1 MINMKHILYTISLLV
16 LLGACTDE
24 TYPDEPSASGGKSGK
39 PVPVNLSL
47 NIQPLQSPFT
57 AGTKASGETV
67 SSTEVCKGME
77 ISLVKTPVTLETR
90 AADMSEIM
98 NFWVFQFDGTEPV
111 STLSKADFYSGNS
124 VKTVTLA
131 LSSGEKNRIIVIA
144 NADLET
150 FNSLLTDG
158 SCSLEYFNNM
168 GINFSQPD
176 FPLFSLSDGS
186 SRPVLSGSTDIIVK
200 ENTQADIMLY
210 RSTAKVTVNLK
221 LGDKM
226 QDKGYSVW
234 NYQFASIPKT
244 SFYHAI
250 GRTPAFPGDAV
261 EYGKY
266 ALGDI
271 SFSAS
276 SSYAAT
282 ITANL
287 PVNLHHGVPFTTPEK
302 RVTNAPFNST
312 YLQIMGI
319 EPTTGGTISKSVVYQ
334 IHLGS
339 NFTDDYSVSPNY
351 AYTYNIT
358 ITGENDDDSRV
369 IKFIPGY
376 FGGKLQGYDQYGN
389 LSSATRTTVTWRY
402 VNRIEVYVS
411 DVGSGNGVWL
421 ADGKS
426 MPLANSLMDGKKNTT
441 DLFDKKADYPAIQK
455 CIDLNGVGVTSANL
469 EWYTPSFGQS
479 LGIYISGSSTLKTLH
494 NATYWTSST
503 NATDVWATKIWTGRS
518 KGESPSGLYYLRCVK
533 DLLPGNTAK

>member
-1 MINMKHILYTISLLV
+1 MKHILYTISLLL

-24 TYPDEPSASGGKSGK
+24 TYTDTPSINGGKPGK
-39 PVPVNLSL
+39 SVPVNLSL
-47 NIQPLQSPFT
+47 NVQPQQSPLD
-57 AGTKASGETV
+57 ADTKAGSQVV

-77 ISLVKTPVTLETR
+77 ISLVKTPETR
-90 AADMSEIM
+90 AADMNEVQ
-98 NFWVFQFDGTEPV
+98 NFWVFQFNGMEPT
-111 STLSKADFYSGNS
+111 STLIHKKNYSGSS
-124 VKTVTLA
+124 VKDVILQT
-131 LSSGEKNRIIVIA
+131 SSVKNRIIVIA

-150 FNSLLTDG
+150 FSGLLTDG
-158 SCSLEYFNNM
+158 SCSLEDFNNM
-168 GINFSQPD
+168 GINFNQPS
-176 FPLFSLSDGS
+176 FPLFAPSGGS
-186 SRPVLSGSTDIIVK
+186 PRPVLSGSTDIIVT

-221 LGDKM
+221 LGNKM

-271 SFSAS
+271 SFSPA

-312 YLQIMGI
+312 YLQIIGI
-319 EPTTGGTISKSVVYQ
+319 EPITGGTISKSVVYQ

-376 FGGKLQGYDQYGN
+376 FSGILKMY
-389 LSSATRTTVTWRY
+389 SADGSTISNASKASTWRY
-402 VNRIEVYVS
+402 ENRIEVYIS
-411 DVGSGNGVWL
+411 DVGGNGVWL
-421 ADGKS
+421 ASGAS
-426 MPLANSLMDGKKNTT
+426 MPSANSLMDGKKNTT
-441 DLFDKKADYPAIQK
+441 DLFDNKADYPAIQK
-455 CIDLNGVGVTSANL
+455 CIDLNGTGVTSANL
-469 EWYTPSFGQS
+469 EWYTPSFGQA
-479 LGIYISGSSTLKTLH
+479 LGIYVSGSSTLKTLH

-503 NATDVWATKIWTGRS
+503 DATNAWATKIWTGRS
-518 KGESPSGLYYLRCVK
+518 KGESPSALYYLRCVK

>member
-1 MINMKHILYTISLLV
+1 MKQILYTISLLL

-24 TYPDEPSASGGKSGK
+24 TYTDTLSANGGKPGR

-47 NIQPLQSPFT
+47 NIQPLQSPLT
-57 AGTKASGETV
+57 AGTKAGGETV

-98 NFWVFQFDGTEPV
+98 NFWVFQFNGTVPA

-158 SCSLEYFNNM
+158 SCSLENFNNM
-168 GINFSQPD
+168 GINFNQPN
-176 FPLFSLSDGS
+176 FPLFSPSGGS
-186 SRPVLSGSTDIIVK
+186 PRPVFSGSTDIIVT
-200 ENTQADIMLY
+200 ENAQADIMLY

-221 LGDKM
+221 LGNKM
-226 QDKGYSVW
+226 QGKGYAVW

-389 LSSATRTTVTWRY
+389 SSSATRTTVTWRY
-402 VNRIEVYVS
+402 VNRIEVYIS

-426 MPLANSLMDGKKNTT
+426 MPSANSLMDGKKNTT

-455 CIDLNGVGVTSANL
+455 CIDLNGAAVTSANL

-479 LGIYISGSSTLKTLH
+479 LGIYVSGSSTLKTLH

-503 NATDVWATKIWTGRS
+503 DATDVWATKIWTGRS
-518 KGESPSGLYYLRCVK
+518 TKASPSALYYLRCVK

>member
-1 MINMKHILYTISLLV
+1 MINMKHILYTISLLL

-24 TYPDEPSASGGKSGK
+24 TYTDTPSANGGKPGK
-39 PVPVNLSL
+39 SVPVNLSL
-47 NIQPLQSPFT
+47 NVQPLQSPLD
-57 AGTKASGETV
+57 ADTKAGSQV
-67 SSTEVCKGME
+67 ISSTEVCKGME
-77 ISLVKTPVTLETR
+77 ISLVKTPETR
-90 AADMSEIM
+90 AADMNEVQ
-98 NFWVFQFDGTEPV
+98 NFWVFQFDGTEPT
-111 STLSKADFYSGNS
+111 STLIHKEIYSGSS
-124 VKTVTLA
+124 VKDVTLQT
-131 LSSGEKNRIIVIA
+131 SSVKNRVIVIA
-144 NADLET
+144 NADLNT

-158 SCSLEYFNNM
+158 TCSLESFNNM
-168 GINFSQPD
+168 GIGFDQPT
-176 FPLFSLSDGS
+176 FPLFSPSDGS
-186 SRPVLSGSTDIIVK
+186 NPRPVLSGSTDIVVTD
-200 ENTQADIMLY
+200 NTQADIMLY

-221 LGDKM
+221 LGKNM

-234 NYQFASIPKT
+234 NYQFANIPKT

-261 EYGKY
+261 GYGKY
-266 ALGDI
+266 ALGEI
-271 SFSAS
+271 SFSVS

-312 YLQIMGI
+312 YLQIIGI

-376 FGGKLQGYDQYGN
+376 FGGKFQVYDQYGN
-389 LSSATRTTVTWRY
+389 PNAPTRTAVTWRY
-402 VNRIEVYVS
+402 ENRIEVYIS
-411 DVGSGNGVWL
+411 DVGGNGVWL

-426 MPLANSLMDGKKNTT
+426 MPSVNSLMDGKKNTT
-441 DLFDKKADYPAIQK
+441 DLFNNKADYPAIQK
-455 CIDLNGVGVTSANL
+455 CIDLNGAGVTSTNL

-479 LGIYISGSSTLKTLH
+479 LGIYVSGSSTLKTLH

-503 NATDVWATKIWTGRS
+503 DATDVWATKIWTGRS
-518 KGESPSGLYYLRCVK
+518 TKASPSALYYLRCVK